1 VDREA
6 DEHVNMGSIVS
17 VAEGT
22 VEIKNKLGLHL
33 RAATLLVK
41 TAGRFSSAIT
51 LSRGKDRASARSVIS
66 LITLGAGIG
75 TQLTVK
81 AEGSDADQALKAVE
95 ALFNDKFGEE

>member
-1 VDREA
+1 
-6 DEHVNMGSIVS
+6 MG

-41 TAGRFSSAIT
+41 TAGKFSSTIT
-51 LSRGKDRASARSVIS
+51 LTRGKDRASARSVIA
-66 LITLGAGIG
+66 LMTLGAGLG
-75 TQLTVK
+75 SQLNVK
-81 AEGSDADQALKAVE
+81 AEGADADEALKAVQ

>member
-1 VDREA
+1 
-6 DEHVNMGSIVS
+6 MS

-41 TAGRFSSAIT
+41 TAGKFSSAIT
-51 LSRGKDRASARSVIS
+51 LTRGKDRASARSVIG
-66 LITLGAGIG
+66 LMTLGAGIG
-75 TQLTVK
+75 TKLRVK
-81 AEGSDADQALKAVE
+81 AEGADAEQALKAVE

>member
-1 VDREA
+1 MA
-6 DEHVNMGSIVS
+6 

-41 TAGRFSSAIT
+41 TAGKFSSTIT
-51 LSRGKDRASARSVIS
+51 ITRGKDRASARSVIA
-66 LITLGAGIG
+66 LITLGAGLG
-75 TQLTVK
+75 SHLNVK
-81 AEGSDADQALKAVE
+81 AEGADADEALTAVQ

>member
-1 VDREA
+1 
-6 DEHVNMGSIVS
+6 M
-17 VAEGT
+17 AEGT
-22 VEIKNKLGLHL
+22 FEIKNKLGLHL

-41 TAGRFSSAIT
+41 TAGKFSSAIT

-81 AEGSDADQALKAVE
+81 AEGPDAEPALKAVE